1 MATTKRTRKKTVTK
15 PQPSE
20 PESRIKK
27 IFKWLQAEEQIEH
40 FKYILNR
47 LFYLLIVL
55 GMGFFIQLVWNFVVG
70 QFFDGEYQ
78 INMFEAAILWVC
90 VY

>member
-1 MATTKRTRKKTVTK
+1 MTTRRTRKRTPKA
-15 PQPSE
+15 E
-20 PESRIKK
+20 PEPVSKIKQ
-27 IFKWLQAEEQIEH
+27 IFKWIQAEEQIEH

-47 LFYLLIVL
+47 LFYLLMVL
-55 GMGFFIQLVWNFVVG
+55 CMGFIIQWVWNTIMDLCLDG
-70 QFFDGEYQ
+70 QYQ

>member
-1 MATTKRTRKKTVTK
+1 MTTRRTRKRTPKA
-15 PQPSE
+15 E
-20 PESRIKK
+20 PEPVSKIKQ
-27 IFKWLQAEEQIEH
+27 IFKWIQAEEQIEH

-47 LFYLLIVL
+47 LFYLLMVL
-55 GMGFFIQLVWNFVVG
+55 CMGFIIQWVWNITIGAWFG
-70 QFFDGEYQ
+70 EEYQ